1 MRNKNVKKL
10 IGILFIVVLSSM
22 IIGYKIYNKPHVNV
36 AENSADII
44 QTANMLFIDFSTD
57 ETKANST
64 YLDKIIAVKGTIA
77 NIAEEGE
84 KRVVT
89 LQTSDDFGSVICY
102 LTEEDSKN
110 SAQIQEGQTLVLKGI
125 CTGFLMDVILVK
137 CVITDLK

>member
-10 IGILFIVVLSSM
+10 IGILFIIGLSSL
-22 IIGYKIYNKPHVNV
+22 IIGYKMYNKPHINV
-36 AENSADII
+36 AEKSVDITI
-44 QTANMLFIDFSTD
+44 TANILIADFSSD
-57 ETKANST
+57 ETKANAK
-64 YLDKIIAVKGTIA
+64 YLDKIIAVKGMVTEVEF
-77 NIAEEGE
+77 NGE
-84 KRVVT
+84 KAAIS

-110 SAQIQEGQTLVLKGI
+110 SAQIKEGQEVVLKGI